1 MSKTA
6 IFVRSMWIDGT
17 SRASMTELH
26 SSLSNT
32 PTPYPPK
39 KDATQTTAKGLLGW
53 EFYNP
58 WDTMIFLYLVSSGIW
73 FSNLYLLVL
82 IVR

>member
-6 IFVRSMWIDGT
+6 IFVRSMWIDST
-17 SRASMTELH
+17 SCACVTKLH
-26 SSLSNT
+26 SSLSNFL
-32 PTPYPPK
+32 PPK
-39 KDATQTTAKGLLGW
+39 NKDATQTTAKGLSGRQ
-53 EFYNP
+53 FYNP